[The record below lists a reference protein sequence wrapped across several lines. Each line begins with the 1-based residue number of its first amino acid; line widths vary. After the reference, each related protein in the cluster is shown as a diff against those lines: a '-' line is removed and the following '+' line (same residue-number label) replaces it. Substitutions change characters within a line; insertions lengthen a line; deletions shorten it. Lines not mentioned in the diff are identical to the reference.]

1 LNVPGLEGV
10 LAKTKADLEELLS
23 PPAGGLSWT
32 EMKSRLAQMPEVNFW
47 MAKVWGERDARYRG
61 DGTAF
66 AQFLLLREFNRRP
79 RRGNTVETMGLVR
92 LRFPVIEAVAVLPD
106 VLRRRPILGRE
117 ATIEDWRGLLYV
129 IIDQFV
135 RAQFAIRADWND
147 LHWLHAKVPQSVLLP
162 PGKSKEARSEAPW
175 PMLGKSKGLPSN
187 ILIAVERALGLDRR
201 EPQHRA
207 LIDELMVAAWS
218 SLAPL

>member
-162 PGKSKEARSEAPW
+162 P
-175 PMLGKSKGLPSN
+175 
-187 ILIAVERALGLDRR
+187 ERARR
-201 EPQHRA
+201 RA
-207 LIDELMVAAWS
+207 ARRHGRCWAS
-218 SLAPL
+218 PRGCPATF